1 MPQVMALLIIFL
13 PGLMLRKC
21 GSDIQAIRKSS
32 HFYDMDKYKYKIN
45 SSSDLKKTINL
56 TADYYRQSDNTNDV
70 TMGFVKGMIEVV
82 IQEE

>member
-1 MPQVMALLIIFL
+1 
-13 PGLMLRKC
+13 
-21 GSDIQAIRKSS
+21 
-32 HFYDMDKYKYKIN
+32 
-45 SSSDLKKTINL
+45 KKTINL

>member
-1 MPQVMALLIIFL
+1 TDAAKNVGVIFKL
-13 PGLMLRKC
+13 SGNPVT
-21 GSDIQAIRKSS
+21 
-32 HFYDMDKYKYKIN
+32 FYDMDKYKYKIN